1 MFDMPPTDVGDL
13 IIDLYGPGRHK
24 RAKQWGASL
33 KHCHGA
39 FLAEPAESRGVRGS
53 GGPTH
58 APAL

>member
-1 MFDMPPTDVGDL
+1 MFDVPLAVGSAV
-13 IIDLYGPGRHK
+13 IIDLYGPARHK
-24 RAKQWGASL
+24 RAKQRSASL

-53 GGPTH
+53 SGPTH